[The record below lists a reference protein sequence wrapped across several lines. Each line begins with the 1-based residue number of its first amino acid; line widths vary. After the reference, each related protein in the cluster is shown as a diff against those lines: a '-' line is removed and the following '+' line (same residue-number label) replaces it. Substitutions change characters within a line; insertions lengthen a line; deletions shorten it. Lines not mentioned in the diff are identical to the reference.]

1 MSARLPAWIPCI
13 HWLASLAL
21 QLLPRHLSPPKVVS
35 QEGAWISS
43 SSASP
48 LTEIGQCEG
57 QQRNGSGWS
66 TIARSVEQRSAR
78 QPPTE
83 QGGQQET
90 RRGMT
95 GRGFIETAPPLCWR
109 GELQVELQAEG
120 RFGGGTH
127 LVRLDGT
134 QGGHHRARNTAAIS
148 F

>member
-1 MSARLPAWIPCI
+1 MDC
-13 HWLASLAL
+13 LASLAL

-95 GRGFIETAPPLCWR
+95 GRGFIETAPPLRWQER
-109 GELQVELQAEG
+109 GSRSDRPSGPDWLTEKNS
-120 RFGGGTH
+120 
-127 LVRLDGT
+127 D
-134 QGGHHRARNTAAIS
+134 
-148 F
+148 

>member
-1 MSARLPAWIPCI
+1 MTLQLCPLGYTVMPNAKDT
-13 HWLASLAL
+13 LASLAL
-21 QLLPRHLSPPKVVS
+21 QLLLPHPKVVS

-43 SSASP
+43 SSP

-83 QGGQQET
+83 QDGQQET

-95 GRGFIETAPPLCWR
+95 GRGFTLAGKGALV
-109 GELQVELQAEG
+109 QVELQAEG
-120 RFGGGTH
+120 RVGGGTR
-127 LVRLDGT
+127 LVRRERHTG
-134 QGGHHRARNTAAIS
+134 
-148 F
+148 